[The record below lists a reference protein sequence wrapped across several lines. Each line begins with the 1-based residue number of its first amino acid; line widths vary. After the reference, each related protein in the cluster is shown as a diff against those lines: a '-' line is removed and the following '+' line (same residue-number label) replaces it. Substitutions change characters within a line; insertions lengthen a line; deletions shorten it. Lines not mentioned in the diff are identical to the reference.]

1 MNLQELQ
8 DEWAKDSLVDDDH
21 LDKESA
27 RIPNLH
33 QKYLKF
39 LMEFKMK
46 LTKQRA
52 EFHQLRRLKIRYYNG
67 ELGREELEEHGWE
80 QYQGIKPIKSVQDD
94 LLHGDDDLIKMTV
107 RISYLEDMVYATES
121 IMKSISSRGWD
132 IKNSIEWKK
141 FISGA

>member
-8 DEWAKDSLVDDDH
+8 DEWAKDRLVDDAP
-21 LDKESA
+21 LDREA
-27 RIPNLH
+27 VRIPNLH

>member
-1 MNLQELQ
+1 MNLQVLQ
-8 DEWAKDSLVDDDH
+8 DEWAKDCLVDYDH
-21 LDKESA
+21 LDKEA
-27 RIPNLH
+27 VRIPNLH

-46 LTKQRA
+46 LTKQRE
-52 EFHQLRRLKIRYYNG
+52 EFNQLRRLKIRYYNG

>member
-1 MNLQELQ
+1 
-8 DEWAKDSLVDDDH
+8 
-21 LDKESA
+21 
-27 RIPNLH
+27 
-33 QKYLKF
+33 
-39 LMEFKMK
+39 MEFKMK

-52 EFHQLRRLKIRYYNG
+52 EFHALRRLKIRYYNG
-67 ELGREELEEHGWE
+67 ELGRDELVELGWE
-80 QYQGIKPIKSVQDD
+80 QYQGIKPIKSAQDD
-94 LLHGDDDLIKMTV
+94 LLHGDKELIDQTV

>member
-21 LDKESA
+21 LDREA
-27 RIPNLH
+27 VRIPNLH

-80 QYQGIKPIKSVQDD
+80 Q
-94 LLHGDDDLIKMTV
+94 
-107 RISYLEDMVYATES
+107 
-121 IMKSISSRGWD
+121 
-132 IKNSIEWKK
+132 
-141 FISGA
+141 

>member
-1 MNLQELQ
+1 
-8 DEWAKDSLVDDDH
+8 
-21 LDKESA
+21 
-27 RIPNLH
+27 
-33 QKYLKF
+33 
-39 LMEFKMK
+39 MEFNMK

-67 ELGREELEEHGWE
+67 ELGREELEEQGWE
-80 QYQGIKPIKSVQDD
+80 QYQGVKPIKSAQDD
-94 LLHGDDDLIKMTV
+94 LLHGDDDLIKHTV

>member
-21 LDKESA
+21 LDKEA
-27 RIPNLH
+27 VRIPNLH

-107 RISYLEDMVYATES
+107 RISYLEDMVYASES
-121 IMKSISSRGWD
+121 IMKSIASRGWD
-132 IKNSIEWKK
+132 IKNSNKKKK

>member
-39 LMEFKMK
+39 L
-46 LTKQRA
+46 L
-52 EFHQLRRLKIRYYNG
+52 
-67 ELGREELEEHGWE
+67 
-80 QYQGIKPIKSVQDD
+80 D
-94 LLHGDDDLIKMTV
+94 
-107 RISYLEDMVYATES
+107 
-121 IMKSISSRGWD
+121 
-132 IKNSIEWKK
+132 
-141 FISGA
+141 